1 MALVPVAST
10 VGAATTNDACVA
22 MAGMLQDVGINA
34 TVEIRPIGDLYGTY
48 KDRSAEGIMC
58 QYNSAFGP
66 EPVWLHRYAYVP
78 DGAWGTGW
86 DHPDF
91 TTPLLETAATIDPDE
106 RWRMQTELGKW
117 VRDNALAVSV
127 YGINAVFPLG
137 PKVDSWEEHL
147 SQGIP
152 SRVSALEFAK
162 HRQ

>member
-1 MALVPVAST
+1 MGVEYNPDRARQLLAEAGYADGFDVAMVPVAST

-48 KDRSAEGIMC
+48 MDRSAEGIMC

-91 TTPLLETAATIDPDE
+91 TPPLLATAATIDPQ
-106 RWRMQTELGKW
+106 W
-117 VRDNALAVSV
+117 SV
-127 YGINAVFPLG
+127 GGCRRNWASG
-137 PKVDSWEEHL
+137 CGTTHW
-147 SQGIP
+147 
-152 SRVSALEFAK
+152 A
-162 HRQ
+162 